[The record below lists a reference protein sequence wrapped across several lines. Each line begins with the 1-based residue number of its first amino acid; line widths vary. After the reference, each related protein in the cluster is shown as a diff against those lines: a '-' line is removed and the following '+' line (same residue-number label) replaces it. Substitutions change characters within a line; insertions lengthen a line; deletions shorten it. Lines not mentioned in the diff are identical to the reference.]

1 MSTTTLTMAGSDE
14 AKLAQARRD
23 ARDALAALYDQHGRA
38 VYTLALRITANH
50 AAAEDVL
57 QDTFLRASQALAS
70 FRGEAPLAS
79 WLKRMAANGAIDY
92 LRKQRRL
99 GSDDQIEAMAGSNID
114 LGAAADAL
122 GLLQRLAPQA
132 RSVLLLHEMEGY
144 SHLEIAALF
153 GKSQSWSKSLLARTV
168 ARMHSWIEEQS

>member
-1 MSTTTLTMAGSDE
+1 MAGSDE

-79 WLKRMAANGAIDY
+79 WLKRMAADY